1 VVSLYK
7 LHIPSAAAASLFY
20 LEIHGKEVEVSQQQT
35 SSKKKRHVCHHKNIY
50 GLVHKPEK
58 TYVRIMRC
66 QIKMLC
72 EIYKYMVIGLEVR
85 LEMDGCSKLY
95 CKSENFL
102 KISKNII
109 LEINFRIKR
118 V

>member
-1 VVSLYK
+1 LYK

-20 LEIHGKEVEVSQQQT
+20 LEIHGKEVEVSQQ
-35 SSKKKRHVCHHKNIY
+35 SKKKRHVCHHKNIY
-50 GLVHKPEK
+50 GLVHKP
-58 TYVRIMRC
+58 VRIMRC

-102 KISKNII
+102 KISKNIL